1 MALKDKLLE
10 YITSSEYLGETKEQL
25 AKNFAIDVD
34 DYRSFFK
41 ALIDMEKDGSV
52 YLSKKGKYLPVDMNE
67 NALVGQFIGNAGGFG
82 FFESSDP
89 SSPDVF
95 IPPNGIKGAMHGDKV
110 IIRIT
115 KNAEDG
121 MRREGEVIKILSDN
135 GVEIVGTLV
144 KEGKYYFVE
153 PNNSKFSTDIFVKP
167 ENLKGAKHNDKVVVV
182 VEKRAVGD
190 KNPEG
195 VVTEVIGHKNEKG
208 IEITSIARQ
217 FNLPYIFPAKVIEE
231 ARRLGSEV
239 EDSELV
245 GRTDFT
251 NHLVVTID
259 GEDAKDFDDAIS
271 IKKDGDNYILYV
283 HIADVANYVKP
294 GTAID
299 AEAYKRGNSVY
310 MLDRVIPMLP
320 EELSNE
326 LCSLKP
332 NVIRLTHTVEMKI
345 DSEGKVEDY
354 KFYKSFIKSSFRLI
368 YDDVSDL
375 LEGINDVYGD
385 EDLKMSLKLMEELYI
400 ILKEMRER
408 RGAIDFNLRETHF
421 EFNDEG
427 EVIDVGVLERRVANR
442 IIEEFMIVTNETV
455 ASHFG
460 YMDYPFIYRIHEEPS
475 SERIKSFEVLMHN
488 LGYRFKGKEIHSKD
502 FSELLKE
509 VDGKP
514 EETIIGTLLLRSLR
528 KARYSSEA
536 DIHFGLAST
545 HYTHFTAPIR
555 RYSDLVIH
563 RFFKDAVDESLNMNY
578 DLKDIER
585 LDKIAEHVSD
595 TERNA
600 EEAEREV
607 ESLLKMQYMK
617 KFIGQEFNG
626 IVSSLTSFGIFVQL
640 ENTVEGLI
648 HFRDLNDDYYYF
660 DSDKYVIFGEKTGRQ
675 IKLGNKI
682 RIRVVGVNETRS
694 EINFELVKW

>member
-1 MALKDKLLE
+1 MC
-10 YITSSEYLGETKEQL
+10 
-25 AKNFAIDVD
+25 
-34 DYRSFFK
+34 
-41 ALIDMEKDGSV
+41 
-52 YLSKKGKYLPVDMNE
+52 
-67 NALVGQFIGNAGGFG
+67 
-82 FFESSDP
+82 
-89 SSPDVF
+89 
-95 IPPNGIKGAMHGDKV
+95 
-110 IIRIT
+110 IR
-115 KNAEDG
+115 
-121 MRREGEVIKILSDN
+121 
-135 GVEIVGTLV
+135 
-144 KEGKYYFVE
+144 
-153 PNNSKFSTDIFVKP
+153 
-167 ENLKGAKHNDKVVVV
+167 
-182 VEKRAVGD
+182 
-190 KNPEG
+190 
-195 VVTEVIGHKNEKG
+195 
-208 IEITSIARQ
+208 
-217 FNLPYIFPAKVIEE
+217 
-231 ARRLGSEV
+231 
-239 EDSELV
+239 
-245 GRTDFT
+245 
-251 NHLVVTID
+251 
-259 GEDAKDFDDAIS
+259 
-271 IKKDGDNYILYV
+271 
-283 HIADVANYVKP
+283 
-294 GTAID
+294 
-299 AEAYKRGNSVY
+299 
-310 MLDRVIPMLP
+310 DR
-320 EELSNE
+320 
-326 LCSLKP
+326 
-332 NVIRLTHTVEMKI
+332 
-345 DSEGKVEDY
+345 
-354 KFYKSFIKSSFRLI
+354 
-368 YDDVSDL
+368 
-375 LEGINDVYGD
+375 
-385 EDLKMSLKLMEELYI
+385 
-400 ILKEMRER
+400 R

>member
-1 MALKDKLLE
+1 MTLKNKLLE
-10 YITSSEYLGETKEQL
+10 YIESNDYPGDTKEEL
-25 AKNFAIDVD
+25 AKHFNIDVD
-34 DYRSFFK
+34 EYRAFFK
-41 ALIDMEKDGSV
+41 ALIDMEKEGLV
-52 YLSKKGKYLPVDMNE
+52 YLSKKGKYLPVDINE
-67 NALVGQFIGNAGGFG
+67 NALVGSFIGNAGGFG

-95 IPPNGIKGAMHGDKV
+95 IPPNANKGAMHGDKV

-121 MRREGEVIKILSDN
+121 MRREGEVIKILSDIKK
-135 GVEIVGTLV
+135 EIVGTLV

-153 PNNSKFSTDIFVKP
+153 PNNSRFSTDIFVKP
-167 ENLKGAKHNDKVVVV
+167 ENLKGAKHNDKVVVN
-182 VEKRAVGD
+182 VEKRSIGD
-190 KNPEG
+190 RNPEG
-195 VVTEVIGHKNEKG
+195 VVIEVIGHKNEKG

-231 ARRLGSEV
+231 ARSFGTEV
-239 EDSELV
+239 HESELV
-245 GRTDFT
+245 GRTDFRS
-251 NHLVVTID
+251 HLVVTID
-259 GEDAKDFDDAIS
+259 GADAKDFDDAIS
-271 IKKDGDNYILYV
+271 IEKEGTFYKLFV

-332 NVIRLTHTVEMKI
+332 DEIRLTHTVEMKI
-345 DSEGKVEDY
+345 DHSGKVMDY
-354 KFYKSFIKSSFRLI
+354 RFYKSYIKSDFRLI
-368 YDDVSDL
+368 YDEVSDF
-375 LEGINDVYGD
+375 LEDNRDVYND
-385 EDLKMSLKLMEELYI
+385 EKLKDSLIIMSELYE
-400 ILKEMRER
+400 ILRDMREK
-408 RGAIDFNLRETHF
+408 RGAIDFNIKETAF
-421 EFNDEG
+421 EFNEQG

-455 ASHFG
+455 AGHFG
-460 YMDYPFIYRIHEEPS
+460 YMDYPFIYRVHEEPS
-475 SERIKSFEVLMHN
+475 NERIKSFEALMHN

-502 FSELLKE
+502 FSELLDE
-509 VDGKP
+509 VKGKP
-514 EETIIGTLLLRSLR
+514 EETIIATLLLRALR

-563 RFFKDAVDESLNMNY
+563 RIFKSAVEENLNMNY
-578 DLKDIER
+578 GLKEIES
-585 LDKIAEHVSD
+585 LDKIAEHVST

-617 KFIGQEFNG
+617 NYVGEEFNG
-626 IVSSLTSFGIFVQL
+626 IVSSLTSFGIFVEL
-640 ENTVEGLI
+640 ENTIEGLI
-648 HFRDLNDDYYYF
+648 HFKDLHDDYYYF

-675 IKLGNKI
+675 VRLGNKI
-682 RIRVVGVNETRS
+682 KIKVVGVNESRN